1 MSVAYP
7 EILTQALL
15 AAIPA
20 LTGVYLFCLI
30 VGGGMLLISTVLGGS
45 HDADVDIGTDVDVDV
60 DVAGDMD
67 MGGGV
72 DAGADL
78 DVDGADATGAH
89 HGAPS
94 ALALSKWFSVRFLV
108 YFAAM
113 FGLVGTVLT
122 YMTAVQAGWV
132 FLIALVAGV
141 LMGQFVHQVVRAL
154 QRGEVS
160 SEVRVEDL
168 VAKTARVTIAVRPPA
183 RGEVGVRVG
192 DREVFLAAVAQ
203 RPDDAFDIGAQVR
216 ITAYSGGL
224 AQVVSCREYEF
235 THPAE

>member
-1 MSVAYP
+1 MSVADP
-7 EILTQALL
+7 DILTQALL

-45 HDADVDIGTDVDVDV
+45 HDADVDIGTDL
-60 DVAGDMD
+60 DVAGDVE
-67 MGGGV
+67 MGGGL
-72 DAGADL
+72 DADADL
-78 DVDGADATGAH
+78 DVDAADTSGAH
-89 HGAPS
+89 HGATS

-132 FLIALVAGV
+132 FAIALVAGG

-168 VAKTARVTIAVRPPA
+168 VARTARVTIAVRPPA
-183 RGEVGVRVG
+183 RGEIGVRVG

-203 RPDDAFDIGAQVR
+203 RPDDAFEIGAQVR